1 MKLKR
6 LLLTTILS
14 TLAFGMSAQKLAVK
28 TSGTLWA
35 TFATP
40 NIEVSY
46 VVNDHWSAH
55 VPVAYNPW
63 IFGEN
68 SRFQQLTFMP
78 GARYWFKLAHVR
90 WFASAYAIG
99 SRFHVGG
106 WFDKP
111 YRYDGKVFGLG
122 VGGGYSWILSKSFNL
137 EFELGVGTGYAKYD
151 KCDWMKNSKRYSTEK
166 GIRVFPAK
174 VDVSLVYFFWC
185 CVYIRS

>member
-1 MKLKR
+1 MFLKR
-6 LLLTTILS
+6 LFLTA
-14 TLAFGMSAQKLAVK
+14 TLASMAFGISAQKVAIM

-35 TFATP
+35 MFVTP
-40 NIEVSY
+40 NVELSY

-63 IFGEN
+63 VFGEN

-174 VDVSLVYFFWC
+174 VDVSLVYFF
-185 CVYIRS
+185 